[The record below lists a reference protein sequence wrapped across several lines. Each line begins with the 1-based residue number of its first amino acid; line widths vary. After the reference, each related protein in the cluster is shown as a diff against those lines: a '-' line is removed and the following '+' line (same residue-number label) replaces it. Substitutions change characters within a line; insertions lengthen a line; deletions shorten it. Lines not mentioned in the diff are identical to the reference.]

1 MSLMVADLDKPFHGF
16 MVVRLDS
23 VVDVIRLLDHTCL
36 RHSKSM
42 MGIGK
47 SSILASVELPPE
59 DAPPDEESPRD
70 VVKGGRAVSFRSRSY
85 MDNFKKQP
93 PSMVYRTASGRFS
106 PKEQQGILAMARLR
120 TAGTPRRLTVGQARA
135 QAQLAQ
141 ARARARAQVQ
151 ARARAQLALGQDPCG
166 PCLKRGHGSRW
177 SRRRQ
182 RWTAPR

>member
-1 MSLMVADLDKPFHGF
+1 MLGIVVMSLMVADLDKPFHGF

-120 TAGTPRRLTVGQARA
+120 TASAKAKSTDISNSGGPVSPGGTG
-135 QAQLAQ
+135 
-141 ARARARAQVQ
+141 
-151 ARARAQLALGQDPCG
+151 ALGKVEEVTVYDDLDEMEASVLGRP
-166 PCLKRGHGSRW
+166 GS
-177 SRRRQ
+177 Q
-182 RWTAPR
+182 LPH

>member
-120 TAGTPRRLTVGQARA
+120 TASAKAKSPDISNSGGPVSPGGTGALENVEEVTVYDDLDEMEASVLGRPGS
-135 QAQLAQ
+135 QL
-141 ARARARAQVQ
+141 
-151 ARARAQLALGQDPCG
+151 P
-166 PCLKRGHGSRW
+166 H
-177 SRRRQ
+177 
-182 RWTAPR
+182 